1 MATNDANKSRGTE
14 VELRTF
20 CYLDVL
26 QPQLASFLATV
37 SQGYLP
43 VERQASLFIE
53 IAPGI
58 AINRI
63 TDIALKATGVEPGMQ
78 IVERAFGVLEVHSHD
93 HDAVRAAGDAVL
105 DYLGTNIQSRMRPK
119 VVSSEIITGVSDYQT
134 MLVNRMRHGDMILG
148 GESLYI
154 METLPAGYALLA
166 ANEAEKAAPVKLLEV
181 RSVGAFG
188 RLYLGGDEEPIREA
202 AAAAV
207 AALEGIDGRDTGK

>member
-1 MATNDANKSRGTE
+1 MVD
-14 VELRTF
+14 LRTF

-43 VERQASLFIE
+43 VAGQASLYIE

-78 IVERAFGVLEVHSHD
+78 IVERAFGVLEIHSHD
-93 HDAVRAAGDAVL
+93 QAAIRKAGEAVL
-105 DYLGTNIQSRMRPK
+105 QYLETDERSRMKPD
-119 VVSSEIITGVSDYQT
+119 VVSSEVITGVSDYQT

-148 GESLYI
+148 GETLYI

-166 ANEAEKAAPVKLLEV
+166 ANEAEKAAPIKLLEV
-181 RSVGAFG
+181 RGVGAFG
-188 RLYLGGDEEPIREA
+188 RLYLGGGEAEIHEA
-202 AAAAV
+202 AEAAQM
-207 AALEGIDGRDTGK
+207 ALAGVEGRLRNG

>member
-1 MATNDANKSRGTE
+1 MVD
-14 VELRTF
+14 LRTF

-43 VERQASLFIE
+43 VAGQASLYIE

-78 IVERAFGVLEVHSHD
+78 IVERAFGVLEIHSHD
-93 HDAVRAAGDAVL
+93 QAAIRKAGEAVL
-105 DYLGTNIQSRMRPK
+105 QYLETDERSRMKPD
-119 VVSSEIITGVSDYQT
+119 VVSSEVITGVSDYQT

-148 GESLYI
+148 GETLYI

-166 ANEAEKAAPVKLLEV
+166 ANEAEKAAPIKLLEV
-181 RSVGAFG
+181 RGVGAFG
-188 RLYLGGDEEPIREA
+188 RLYLGGGEAEIHEA
-202 AAAAV
+202 AEAAQM
-207 AALEGIDGRDTGK
+207 ALAGVEGRLQEH

>member
-1 MATNDANKSRGTE
+1 MAGVD
-14 VELRTF
+14 LRTF

-37 SQGYLP
+37 SQGYMP
-43 VERQASLFIE
+43 VARQASLYIE

-58 AINRI
+58 AINRV

-78 IVERAFGVLEVHSHD
+78 IVERAFGVLEIHSFD
-93 HDAVRAAGDAVL
+93 QGAIREAGAAVL
-105 DYLGTNIQSRMRPK
+105 RYLELDESQRHKPK
-119 VVSSEIITGVSDYQT
+119 VISSEIITGVSDYQT

-148 GESLYI
+148 GETLYI

-181 RSVGAFG
+181 RAYGAFG
-188 RLYLGGDEEPIREA
+188 RLYLGGGEAEIAEA
-202 AAAAV
+202 ARAAML
-207 AALEGIDGRDTGK
+207 ALEGLSGRVVTGKGEG

>member
-1 MATNDANKSRGTE
+1 MAGVD
-14 VELRTF
+14 LRTF

-37 SQGYLP
+37 SQGYMP
-43 VERQASLFIE
+43 VARQASLYIE
-53 IAPGI
+53 ISPGI
-58 AINRI
+58 AINRV

-78 IVERAFGVLEVHSHD
+78 IVERAFGVLEIHSFD
-93 HDAVRAAGDAVL
+93 QGAIREAGAAVL
-105 DYLGTNIQSRMRPK
+105 RYLELDESQRHKPK
-119 VVSSEIITGVSDYQT
+119 VISSEIITGVSDYQT

-181 RSVGAFG
+181 RAYGAFG
-188 RLYLGGDEEPIREA
+188 RLYLGGGEAEIAEA
-202 AAAAV
+202 ARAAML
-207 AALEGIDGRDTGK
+207 ALEGLSGRVVTGKGEG